1 MKKIMNKAAEMKAR
15 IENRVACRR
24 AGCDDLK
31 LDDAGMGTIEIVLI
45 IVVLISLVIIFQKQI
60 QLVLKAVMKTIS
72 DGTTEIKI
80 K

>member
-60 QLVLKAVMKTIS
+60 KGVLEDVLKTIS
-72 DGTTEIKI
+72 DGTKKVKI
-80 K
+80 